1 MEQQIKEISVMY
13 FNTRDELLRVDLRKV
28 VYFKADRNYTD
39 VYYLNGL
46 HLTLPTN
53 LMNLEKMLDSDKI
66 RGKVVPFVRLGRS
79 VIVNLK
85 MIAHINIQKQELV
98 MTDMVS
104 PNIFR
109 VPVSRDALKKLKDLY

>member
-1 MEQQIKEISVMY
+1 MY

-79 VIVNLK
+79 LVVNLK
-85 MIAHINIQKQELV
+85 MIVHINVLKQELV

-109 VPVSRDALKKLKDLY
+109 LPVSHDALKKLKELY